1 MPTPLATLSPTSVPI
16 IGGAPKPWAAAS
28 HGNGFRFLE
37 QHVFYR
43 NLRGGRLDLGPFKE
57 KLGALTDKRI
67 QCYLETVPAG
77 WRGQNDFG
85 GRVAGYLREARQ
97 QREGLVNFVKHI
109 LR

>member
-1 MPTPLATLSPTSVPI
+1 VPI

-37 QHVFYR
+37 QHVFYGS
-43 NLRGGRLDLGPFKE
+43 LRGGRLDLGPFRE

-67 QCYLETVPAG
+67 QAYLDTVPAAWLG
-77 WRGQNDFG
+77 RSDFG
-85 GRVAGYLREARQ
+85 EQVAGYLREARQ
-97 QREGLVNFVKHI
+97 HRDDLVNFVKHV